1 ISETAGGYMD
11 KDLISACQMFLVPAS
26 ILFAALGVAGT
37 EQLKTLVSVM
47 GLATS
52 AIWAVR
58 VWLWSTLAPVDR
70 NTALIL
76 AFLFV
81 VAWVIARAAHARL
94 WWLRG

>member
-1 ISETAGGYMD
+1 MD

-52 AIWAVR
+52 AV
-58 VWLWSTLAPVDR
+58 
-70 NTALIL
+70 
-76 AFLFV
+76 
-81 VAWVIARAAHARL
+81 
-94 WWLRG
+94 